1 MKFSIISLKNFNDSI
16 LSLLSK
22 RGEKE
27 FENVRYDENCC
38 YNSIV
43 RIIYFLWE
51 VAWLFKRMFRSK
63 KIHNKIIVFFSWTQ
77 FFCWISSTSSKCTR
91 SMVQWLI
98 WPANHRQYLT
108 SQNLSHSGQSSLE
121 KVQAGKSMIQK
132 LVFFWKKKRSPH
144 KILITGVLSF
154 FTSFCS
160 IQSIYLDRFV

>member
-1 MKFSIISLKNFNDSI
+1 MRTSWDECGWETSSALPASVISKVNNILETLSCLLTTTKRVINCKVEVFHHFFKKFQLFNFKFFLN
-16 LSLLSK
+16 K

-108 SQNLSHSGQSSLE
+108 S
-121 KVQAGKSMIQK
+121 
-132 LVFFWKKKRSPH
+132 
-144 KILITGVLSF
+144 
-154 FTSFCS
+154 
-160 IQSIYLDRFV
+160 